1 MLAYADDV
9 VVLAEN
15 EDSMRSL
22 MARLE
27 RYLDRKGLVLDEK
40 KSKIMRFRKGGKEE
54 KESEMEMEG
63 KRN

>member
-1 MLAYADDV
+1 MGVRLEKRKIYILAHADDV

-27 RYLDRKGLVLDEK
+27 GYLDRKGL
-40 KSKIMRFRKGGKEE
+40 
-54 KESEMEMEG
+54 
-63 KRN
+63 